1 MNQANTEKL
10 IGDLLEKL
18 TVSFDAV
25 EYDNDPLCPM
35 YRIKSKDAAVLIG
48 NDGEHL
54 KALNHLLKRMA
65 EKLPDTHDTKFVID
79 VNGYQRKKVKV
90 IQQQA
95 DLLAERARTFRAN
108 VEMPPLNAY
117 ERMLVHSLF
126 SDVSDIETEST
137 GVGKQRRIV
146 FKYKSQDEGAVLI
159 EDF

>member
-1 MNQANTEKL
+1 M
-10 IGDLLEKL
+10 
-18 TVSFDAV
+18 
-25 EYDNDPLCPM
+25 
-35 YRIKSKDAAVLIG
+35 
-48 NDGEHL
+48 
-54 KALNHLLKRMA
+54 
-65 EKLPDTHDTKFVID
+65 
-79 VNGYQRKKVKV
+79 NGYQRKKVKV

-108 VEMPPLNAY
+108 VEMQPLNAY

>member
-1 MNQANTEKL
+1 
-10 IGDLLEKL
+10 
-18 TVSFDAV
+18 
-25 EYDNDPLCPM
+25 M

-54 KALNHLLKRMA
+54 KALNYLLKRMA
-65 EKLPDTHDTKFVID
+65 EKLSETHDTRFVID

-108 VEMPPLNAY
+108 VEMQPLNAY

-137 GVGKQRRIV
+137 GFGKQRRIV